1 MTEQNISTSPEPIS
15 LKITEKIIEQM
26 KNNSICRIINH
37 GIGTGF
43 LMKIP
48 YKSRLLTVLITTNHI
63 INADDILTN
72 QNISL
77 YLNKERIIIKLD
89 RNRLIYTNEKL
100 DITIIEL
107 KEDDHNLNIKYL
119 ELDDEIIN
127 YFKQNKKETPE
138 YINNLYLNESIYSL
152 NYQKDKDIFVSY
164 GKILYINNSNITHN
178 CNIKEGSSGSPILLI
193 NNQKIIGIHC
203 GSSKQNKY
211 NKGRILIY
219 SIIEFSKIKNNL
231 LIINKGGNNIFMNY
245 IIGELDIKEVGQ
257 KIRIINSYEESRREN
272 KYIDDKKEYEN
283 EKEIKDNCI
292 IFINDEFI
300 PFSYSYKFNKKGKY
314 TVLYIFKNNITNTN
328 YMFNGCSSLTN
339 INLNTNNV
347 NDMSGMFYECSSL
360 TNINL
365 SNFNTNNVTNMSYM
379 FYGCSSLTN
388 INLSNFNT
396 NNVTNMSLMFYECS
410 SLTNINLS
418 NFNTKNVTNMRSIFN
433 GCSSLTNINLSNFNT
448 NNVKYMG
455 DMFSGCYKLNKNNII
470 TKDKKILNELYN

>member
-1 MTEQNISTSPEPIS
+1 MKEQNISTSPEPIS

-48 YKSRLLTVLITTNHI
+48 YKSRLLTVLITTNSI
-63 INADDILTN
+63 INTEDILTN
-72 QNISL
+72 KSISL

-100 DITIIEL
+100 DITIIEI

-211 NKGRILIY
+211 NKGKILIY

-231 LIINKGGNNIFMNY
+231 LIYNKEGKNIFMNY

-257 KIRIINSYEESRREN
+257 KIRIINSYEELRREY
-272 KYIDDKKEYEN
+272 KYIK
-283 EKEIKDNCI
+283 
-292 IFINDEFI
+292 
-300 PFSYSYKFNKKGKY
+300 YKF
-314 TVLYIFKNNITNTN
+314 L
-328 YMFNGCSSLTN
+328 
-339 INLNTNNV
+339 
-347 NDMSGMFYECSSL
+347 
-360 TNINL
+360 
-365 SNFNTNNVTNMSYM
+365 
-379 FYGCSSLTN
+379 
-388 INLSNFNT
+388 
-396 NNVTNMSLMFYECS
+396 
-410 SLTNINLS
+410 
-418 NFNTKNVTNMRSIFN
+418 
-433 GCSSLTNINLSNFNT
+433 
-448 NNVKYMG
+448 
-455 DMFSGCYKLNKNNII
+455 
-470 TKDKKILNELYN
+470 

>member
-1 MTEQNISTSPEPIS
+1 MKEQNISTSPEPIS

-63 INADDILTN
+63 INTEDILN
-72 QNISL
+72 NKSISL

-100 DITIIEL
+100 DITIIEI

-193 NNQKIIGIHC
+193 NNQKLIGIHF
-203 GSSKQNKY
+203 GNSKQNK
-211 NKGRILIY
+211 
-219 SIIEFSKIKNNL
+219 
-231 LIINKGGNNIFMNY
+231 
-245 IIGELDIKEVGQ
+245 
-257 KIRIINSYEESRREN
+257 
-272 KYIDDKKEYEN
+272 
-283 EKEIKDNCI
+283 
-292 IFINDEFI
+292 
-300 PFSYSYKFNKKGKY
+300 
-314 TVLYIFKNNITNTN
+314 
-328 YMFNGCSSLTN
+328 
-339 INLNTNNV
+339 
-347 NDMSGMFYECSSL
+347 
-360 TNINL
+360 
-365 SNFNTNNVTNMSYM
+365 
-379 FYGCSSLTN
+379 
-388 INLSNFNT
+388 
-396 NNVTNMSLMFYECS
+396 
-410 SLTNINLS
+410 
-418 NFNTKNVTNMRSIFN
+418 
-433 GCSSLTNINLSNFNT
+433 
-448 NNVKYMG
+448 
-455 DMFSGCYKLNKNNII
+455 
-470 TKDKKILNELYN
+470 